1 MFAEII
7 IIILILLIIFTY
19 LLYLLFKKEPF
30 KKMIILSSS
39 IFIFFIITFNGM
51 INILGYPVVSKLP
64 DRFDL
69 LFVKVINK
77 NIIIL
82 VKDVNID
89 KYPRLHILNHSIS
102 LEDEFKKASYDLKDG
117 KKVIGII
124 DENISD
130 NHYGII
136 FKPIKRNIPTK

>member
-1 MFAEII
+1 
-7 IIILILLIIFTY
+7 
-19 LLYLLFKKEPF
+19 
-30 KKMIILSSS
+30 MIILSSS
-39 IFIFFIITFNGM
+39 IFIFFVITFNSM

-64 DRFDL
+64 ERFDL

-89 KYPRLHILNHSIS
+89 KYPRLHILDHSIS

-136 FKPIKRNIPTK
+136 FKPIKRNIPAK